1 MQFQSKLDWMARIVQ
16 GDIRAL
22 ETLNLNETALSTA
35 IDRLQ
40 LQVQSQGLWAAH
52 LHPSLGGRGF
62 GQVKLALM
70 HEVLGGCALG
80 VPVFG
85 AGVDADATEVV
96 SAAGTAQ
103 QRRRWVAPLVAGEIS
118 AAFAFSEVDDSI
130 TDATSTVTTAANRD
144 GRWVLNGRNWLISDT
159 ANADFM
165 VVVAV
170 TDSGADRHHRTSAF
184 IVPLDTPGVH
194 VVRTSLPGDL
204 GDQATA
210 DSWPSRT
217 VVILEEVGVPGD
229 AMLGAP
235 GDGSAIARN
244 PFWSRRV
251 HHCMRW
257 IGQARRVLALIRE
270 QSSQDRNG
278 RPDERDTVTAR
289 DWMAVADAQIEAA
302 RLMTLRAAW
311 IIDNYRFGA
320 ARKDAARIKLFSI
333 NLLRDVIE
341 QALHTDR
348 ACAPRA
354 SRPLQSI
361 WRAAQTELI
370 YRGHCEPSRDSAT
383 RLMPRDTP
391 QARLSVLDDHPQSAA
406 AANRWD
412 DMTDPDPALLGR

>member
-1 MQFQSKLDWMARIVQ
+1 
-16 GDIRAL
+16 
-22 ETLNLNETALSTA
+22 
-35 IDRLQ
+35 
-40 LQVQSQGLWAAH
+40 
-52 LHPSLGGRGF
+52 
-62 GQVKLALM
+62 
-70 HEVLGGCALG
+70 
-80 VPVFG
+80 
-85 AGVDADATEVV
+85 
-96 SAAGTAQ
+96 
-103 QRRRWVAPLVAGEIS
+103 
-118 AAFAFSEVDDSI
+118 
-130 TDATSTVTTAANRD
+130 
-144 GRWVLNGRNWLISDT
+144 
-159 ANADFM
+159 
-165 VVVAV
+165 
-170 TDSGADRHHRTSAF
+170 
-184 IVPLDTPGVH
+184 
-194 VVRTSLPGDL
+194 
-204 GDQATA
+204 
-210 DSWPSRT
+210 
-217 VVILEEVGVPGD
+217 
-229 AMLGAP
+229 
-235 GDGSAIARN
+235 
-244 PFWSRRV
+244 
-251 HHCMRW
+251 MRW

-270 QSSQDRNG
+270 QSSQERNG